1 MVFPLLIGF
10 KMKRAEIL
18 QKAEQMING
27 PRARDYGDA
36 YNNHE
41 RIAKMWTV
49 LLDKEI
55 TVPQVYQCMIAVKL
69 SRLIETPEH
78 EDSAIDI
85 CGYGALMGEK

>member
-1 MVFPLLIGF
+1 
-10 KMKRAEIL
+10 MKRAEIL

>member
-1 MVFPLLIGF
+1 
-10 KMKRAEIL
+10 MKRAEIL

-49 LLDKEI
+49 LLEKEI
-55 TVPQVYQCMIAVKL
+55 TVAQVYQCMIAVKL

-85 CGYGALMGEK
+85 CGYGALMREK

>member
-1 MVFPLLIGF
+1 MNR
-10 KMKRAEIL
+10 KEIL
-18 QKAEQMING
+18 EKAEQMING

-49 LLDKEI
+49 LLEKEI
-55 TVPQVYQCMIAVKL
+55 TVAQVYQCMIAVKL

>member
-1 MVFPLLIGF
+1 
-10 KMKRAEIL
+10 MKRAEIL

-49 LLDKEI
+49 LLDKEV

>member
-1 MVFPLLIGF
+1 
-10 KMKRAEIL
+10 MKRAEIL

-49 LLDKEI
+49 LLDKEL

>member
-1 MVFPLLIGF
+1 
-10 KMKRAEIL
+10 MKRAEIL
-18 QKAEQMING
+18 KKAELMING
-27 PRARDYGDA
+27 PRAKDYGDA
-36 YNNHE
+36 YKNHE

>member
-1 MVFPLLIGF
+1 
-10 KMKRAEIL
+10 MKRAEIL

-49 LLDKEI
+49 LLEKEI

>member
-1 MVFPLLIGF
+1 
-10 KMKRAEIL
+10 MKRAEIL

-49 LLDKEI
+49 LLEKEI
-55 TVPQVYQCMIAVKL
+55 TVAQVYQCMIAVKL

>member
-1 MVFPLLIGF
+1 
-10 KMKRAEIL
+10 MKRAEIL

-49 LLDKEI
+49 LLDKQI
-55 TVPQVYQCMIAVKL
+55 TVPQVYQCLIAVKL

>member
-1 MVFPLLIGF
+1 
-10 KMKRAEIL
+10 MKGAEIL

-78 EDSAIDI
+78 EDSSIDI

>member
-1 MVFPLLIGF
+1 
-10 KMKRAEIL
+10 MKRAEIL
-18 QKAEQMING
+18 QKSEQMING

>member
-1 MVFPLLIGF
+1 
-10 KMKRAEIL
+10 MKRAEIL

-49 LLDKEI
+49 LLEKEI
-55 TVPQVYQCMIAVKL
+55 TVAQVYQCMIAVKL
-69 SRLIETPEH
+69 SRRIETPEH

>member
-1 MVFPLLIGF
+1 
-10 KMKRAEIL
+10 MKRAEIL

-41 RIAKMWTV
+41 RIANMWTV